1 MATSD
6 PPVDVVIPHSGL
18 IEVVVLVEWL
28 VDDGDPVDHGTPLAV
43 IESEKTQIELDSPA
57 AGRLEIITP
66 ASDGDVSAGSTIGR
80 IHR

>member
-6 PPVDVVIPHSGL
+6 PPVDLVIPHSGL
-18 IEVVVLVEWL
+18 TEVVVLVEWL
-28 VDDGDPVDHGTPLAV
+28 VDDGDLVDHGTPLAV

-57 AGRLEIITP
+57 AGRLEITLA
-66 ASDGDVSAGSTIGR
+66 ASDDDVSVGSTIGR

>member
-6 PPVDVVIPHSGL
+6 PPVDLVIPHSGL
-18 IEVVVLVEWL
+18 TEVVVLVEWL
-28 VDDGDPVDHGTPLAV
+28 VDDGDLVDHGTPLAV

-57 AGRLEIITP
+57 AGRLEITVP
-66 ASDGDVSAGSTIGR
+66 ASDADVSVGSTIGR